1 MKKAF
6 FILGLLIIITLVSCG
21 GGEKKENQSV
31 GQLKGDFAFGGST
44 TVEPVALAAIE
55 HLMEEYPD
63 LKISYDSQ
71 GSSVGVK
78 GVLAGTYTLGGAS
91 RELKDSE
98 IAEGV
103 KATAVALD
111 GVAVIVN
118 KSTIT
123 ISNLTLDQVIAIY
136 AGEITNWS
144 EVGGPDAEIVVF
156 NRDEASG
163 TRSCFKDATV
173 KKQKKSFVTSAAI
186 VTSNGDM
193 VSKIAATPYSIGY
206 CGFGYIGRDPKA
218 KPITVDGVQPKAENV
233 KNNTYKIA
241 RPLNIV
247 YTELKAGSVE
257 KAFVDFLLSE
267 DGQEIVKEEKFI
279 SLN

>member
-1 MKKAF
+1 MKKF
-6 FILGLLIIITLVSCG
+6 MFILGLVVLTCAMAFASG
-21 GGEKKENQSV
+21 GTDNSADTGFS
-31 GQLKGDFAFGGST
+31 GDYAFGGST

-55 HLMEEYPD
+55 YFMAEYPN

-91 RELKDSE
+91 RSLKDSE
-98 IAEGV
+98 IEKGA

-118 KSTIT
+118 KSSVT
-123 ISNLTLDQVIAIY
+123 ISNLSLDQVIAIY

-173 KKQKKSFVTSAAI
+173 KIQKKDFVSSAAI

-193 VSKIAATPYSIGY
+193 VSKIGATPYSIGY
-206 CGFGYIGRDPKA
+206 CGFGYIDRDPAA
-218 KPITVDGVQPKAENV
+218 KPITVDGVEPKEENV
-233 KNNTYKIA
+233 KNDTYKIS

-247 YTELKAGSVE
+247 YSELEEGSLE
-257 KAFVDFLLSE
+257 KAFVDFLLSA

-279 SLN
+279 PLN